1 MFQKIEDE
9 INKHCKNCPQCNDC
23 IKCQCIVYRIRNI
36 LHSIFDPSKI
46 NIDDFFENEDKKQ
59 ISIFDLVGGDEA

>member
-9 INKHCKNCPQCNDC
+9 INKQCQNCPQNNDC
-23 IKCQCIVYRIRNI
+23 IKRQCVVYRIKI
-36 LHSIFDPSKI
+36 LLHSVFNPSKI
-46 NIDDFFENEDKKQ
+46 NIDDFFETEDKKQ